1 MTAAVDRPD
10 GWMPGVREAGLQ
22 PGPVIHGDFTTA
34 GGTEAARDLFS
45 GSPELDGVFAASDL
59 MALGVIDV
67 VRGSGRKVPEDVAVV
82 GFDNHSLL
90 AANGMGLT
98 TVTQPMVD
106 MAVTAGKLLIRVIEN
121 PEEQLDPVIY
131 PAELVVRG
139 STVGHGG

>member
-1 MTAAVDRPD
+1 MTAAVDRLE
-10 GWMPGVREAGLQ
+10 GWMQGVREAGLP

-34 GGTEAARDLFS
+34 GGAEAARDLFS

-67 VRGSGRKVPEDVAVV
+67 VRGGGRKVPEDVAVV

-90 AANGMGLT
+90 AANGLGLT

-106 MAVTAGKLLIRVIEN
+106 MAVTAGQLLIRAIEN
-121 PEEQLDPVIY
+121 PEEELEPVIY
-131 PAELVVRG
+131 TAELVVRG
-139 STVGHGG
+139 STAGHGG

>member
-1 MTAAVDRPD
+1 
-10 GWMPGVREAGLQ
+10 
-22 PGPVIHGDFTTA
+22 
-34 GGTEAARDLFS
+34 
-45 GSPELDGVFAASDL
+45 
-59 MALGVIDV
+59 V
-67 VRGSGRKVPEDVAVV
+67 VRGGGRKVPEDVAVV

-121 PEEQLDPVIY
+121 PDEQLEPVIY

-139 STVGHGG
+139 STVGHNE